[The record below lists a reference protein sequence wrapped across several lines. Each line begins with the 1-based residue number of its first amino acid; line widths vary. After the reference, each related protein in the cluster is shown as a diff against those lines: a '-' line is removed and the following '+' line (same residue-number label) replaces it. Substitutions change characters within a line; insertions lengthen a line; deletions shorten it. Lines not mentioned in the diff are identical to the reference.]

1 MKVIKQKT
9 NRHGQNEVTVVLRE
23 GEQLMS
29 YRENGYYR
37 LGGQVG
43 DVMSGHVLAE
53 TKEVEWCSIAQ
64 RWEE

>member
-9 NRHGQNEVTVVLRE
+9 NRHGHNEVTVVLRE

-43 DVMSGHVLAE
+43 DVMQGHVLAE
-53 TKEVEWCSIAQ
+53 TQEVKWCSIAQ